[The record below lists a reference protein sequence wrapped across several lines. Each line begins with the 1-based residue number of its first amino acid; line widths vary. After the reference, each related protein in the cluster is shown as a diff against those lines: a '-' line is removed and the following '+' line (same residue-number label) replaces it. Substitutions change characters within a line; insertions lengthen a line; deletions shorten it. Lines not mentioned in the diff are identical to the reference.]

1 MTTIG
6 GIERSEDSYKYRIPL
21 IDCEGKIRIIV
32 AYGIEKITNE
42 ISNIN
47 TGHMNKL
54 FNQAN
59 MPQMRR
65 PSGTVDLLIGFE
77 YAAWHPT
84 REQAAGHLLLLSN
97 IFGKCMGGYHPRLN
111 EQTKCGGC
119 RCGKCAVGSNNY
131 TLKEERELALIKDNL
146 KFVDDHWE
154 AIYPWVKDPKGLP
167 DNKYVAMKKLF
178 QTEDRLIKNEKRKI
192 VYIK

>member
-1 MTTIG
+1 MCLLQIMSVPVKSHKMGKINIFWDSGATVPLISKNKAIEHGFKGTPVTLRATTIG
-6 GIERSEDSYKYRIPL
+6 GIERNEDSYKYGIPL

-32 AYGIEKITNE
+32 AYGIEKITTE

-54 FNQAN
+54 FNQGN
-59 MPQMRR
+59 MSQVRR

-77 YAAWHPT
+77 YAAWHPI

-111 EQTKCGGC
+111 EQTEKHFW
-119 RCGKCAVGSNNY
+119 
-131 TLKEERELALIKDNL
+131 T
-146 KFVDDHWE
+146 
-154 AIYPWVKDPKGLP
+154 
-167 DNKYVAMKKLF
+167 F
-178 QTEDRLIKNEKRKI
+178 Q
-192 VYIK
+192 